1 MKFPPLLISTGE
13 ASGDLHA
20 GRLAAA
26 LRERG
31 ATDLFGLGGEQMR
44 AAGVDLIAESH
55 EVSVLGITEIL
66 HRLPELRRVFRRLL
80 DAVDARKPPLAIL
93 VDFPGFHL
101 RLARHL
107 RRRGVRNV
115 YFIAPQ
121 FWAWRPWRV
130 RVVRRRFE
138 RVLCIFPFETEFYR
152 ENGVNAE
159 FIGHPLVGRVKPSFS
174 SAEFRSRLRLDIGR
188 PVVALLPGS
197 RPGEIAHNFPPLL
210 EACRELAATHNPQ
223 FLLAAAP
230 GVTDEVLAPAV
241 RAGLG
246 IEVTSGATYDVL
258 SAADV
263 AIVSSGTATVEA
275 ALCGAPTVVVYRV
288 SPMTAA
294 IARPLIRAPY
304 FAMVNLI
311 AGRPVVPELIQDDFT
326 GPRLA
331 RELGRLLDSP
341 TDRENM
347 KRELSAVESRL
358 HGPRGDAISRTA
370 DVVCEMLSG
379 KATPQPDS
387 PSKMGV
393 N

>member
-1 MKFPPLLISTGE
+1 MKFPPLLISAGE

-26 LRERG
+26 LRARG
-31 ATDLFGLGGEQMR
+31 ATGLFGLGGEHMR
-44 AAGVDLIAESH
+44 AAGVDLIAESR

-66 HRLPELRRVFRRLL
+66 HRLPDLRRVFRRLL

-107 RRRGVRNV
+107 RRRRVRNV

-138 RVLCIFPFETEFYR
+138 RALCIFPFETDFYR

-159 FIGHPLVGRVKPSFS
+159 FIGHPLVGRVKPSCS
-174 SAEFRSRLRLDIGR
+174 RSEFVSRLQLDPGR
-188 PVVALLPGS
+188 PLVALLPGS
-197 RPGEIAHNFPPLL
+197 RPGEIAHNLPPLL
-210 EACRELAATHNPQ
+210 AACRQLAAARGAQ
-223 FLLAAAP
+223 FVLAAAP
-230 GVTDEVLAPAV
+230 GVPDEAFAPAPDPAL
-241 RAGLG
+241 RLY
-246 IEVTSGATYDVL
+246 VTRGAAYDAL

-263 AIVSSGTATVEA
+263 AVVSSGTATVEA
-275 ALCGAPTVVVYRV
+275 ALCGAPMVVVYRV
-288 SPMTAA
+288 SPLTAA

-326 GPRLA
+326 GPGLA
-331 RELGRLLDSP
+331 REVGRLLDSSAA
-341 TDRENM
+341 RETM
-347 KRELSAVESRL
+347 KQDLAGVENRL
-358 HGPRGDAISRTA
+358 HGPHGDAISRA
-370 DVVCEMLSG
+370 AEVICEMLSG
-379 KATPQPDS
+379 EATPQQDS

-393 N
+393 S

>member
-1 MKFPPLLISTGE
+1 MTFPPLLISAGE

-31 ATDLFGLGGEQMR
+31 ASELFGLGGEHMR
-44 AAGVDLIAESH
+44 AAGVELIAESR

-66 HRLPELRRVFRRLL
+66 HRLPQLRRVFRRLL
-80 DAVDARKPPLAIL
+80 EAVDARRPPLAIL

-130 RVVRRRFE
+130 RIVRRRFE
-138 RVLCIFPFETEFYR
+138 RALCIFPFETDFYR
-152 ENGVNAE
+152 EHGVNAE
-159 FIGHPLVGRVKPSFS
+159 FIGHPLVGRVKPSCS
-174 SAEFRSRLRLDIGR
+174 RQEFRARLHLDPAR

-197 RPGEIAHNFPPLL
+197 RPAEIAHNLPPLL
-210 EACRELAATHNPQ
+210 EACRELSASRGAQ
-223 FLLAAAP
+223 FVLAAAP
-230 GVTDEVLAPAV
+230 GLPDETLAPALES
-241 RAGLG
+241 GLG
-246 IEVTSGATYDVL
+246 IQLSSGATYDVL
-258 SAADV
+258 SSADV
-263 AIVSSGTATVEA
+263 AVVSSGTATVEA

-288 SPMTAA
+288 SPVTAA

-311 AGRPVVPELIQDDFT
+311 AGRPVVPELIQDAFT
-326 GPRLA
+326 GPAVA
-331 RELGRLLDSP
+331 REVGRLLDSP
-341 TDRENM
+341 AAREAM
-347 KRELSAVESRL
+347 QRDLATVETRL
-358 HGPRGDAISRTA
+358 HGPHGDAVSRAA

-379 KATPQPDS
+379 KATPRPDS
-387 PSKMGV
+387 PS
-393 N
+393 

>member
-1 MKFPPLLISTGE
+1 MPLPPLLISAGE

-31 ATDLFGLGGEQMR
+31 ATHLFGLGGDNMR
-44 AAGVDLIAESH
+44 AAGVDLIAESR

-66 HRLPELRRVFRRLL
+66 HRLPDLRRVFRRLL
-80 DAVDARKPPLAIL
+80 DAVDERHPPLAIL

-138 RVLCIFPFETEFYR
+138 RALCIFPFEADFYQ
-152 ENGVNAE
+152 EHGVNAE
-159 FIGHPLVGRVKPSFS
+159 YIGHPLVGRVHPAMPP
-174 SAEFRSRLRLDIGR
+174 AEFRARMRLDPSR

-197 RPGEIAHNFPPLL
+197 RAGELARNLPPLL
-210 EACRELAATHNPQ
+210 DACRQLAGSHRAQ

-230 GVTDEVLAPAV
+230 GLSPESLAPAT
-241 RAGLG
+241 AAHLG
-246 IEVTSGATYDVL
+246 IQIVNGATYDVL

-263 AIVSSGTATVEA
+263 AVVSSGTATVEA
-275 ALCGAPTVVVYRV
+275 ALCGTPTVVVYRV
-288 SPMTAA
+288 SPVTAA
-294 IARPLIRAPY
+294 LARPLIRTDH
-304 FAMVNLI
+304 FAMINLI
-311 AGRPVVPELIQDDFT
+311 AGRPIVPELIQNDLT
-326 GPRLA
+326 GERVA
-331 RELGRLLDSP
+331 SEVARLLDSP
-341 TDRENM
+341 SEREAM
-347 KRELSAVESRL
+347 RRDLAGVEATL
-358 HGPRGDAISRTA
+358 HGPRGDAITRAA
-370 DVVCEMLSG
+370 DVITEML
-379 KATPQPDS
+379 TQPS
-387 PSKMGV
+387 SKPR
-393 N
+393 

>member
-1 MKFPPLLISTGE
+1 MKFPPLLISAGE

-31 ATDLFGLGGEQMR
+31 VRDLFGMGGEEMR
-44 AAGVDLIAESH
+44 EAGVGLVAESR

-66 HRLPELRRVFRRLL
+66 HRLPALRRVFRRLL
-80 DAVDARKPPLAIL
+80 DVVDARRPPIAVL

-138 RVLCIFPFETEFYR
+138 RALCIFPFEAKFYQER
-152 ENGVNAE
+152 GVNAE
-159 FIGHPLVGRVKPSFS
+159 YIGHPLVGRVHAEVPRD
-174 SAEFRSRLRLDIGR
+174 EFRARSHLDASR

-197 RPGEIAHNFPPLL
+197 RPGEVAQNLPPLL
-210 EACRELAATHNPQ
+210 EACAELARTRGAQ

-230 GVTDEVLAPAV
+230 GLPDDVLAPV
-241 RAGLG
+241 RAANLG
-246 IEVTSGATYDVL
+246 VQVVSGATYDVL

-275 ALCGAPTVVVYRV
+275 ALCGTPMVVVYRV
-288 SPMTAA
+288 SPVTAA
-294 IARPLIRAPY
+294 LARPLIRTPY

-311 AGRPVVPELIQDDFT
+311 AGRRIVPELIQDDFT
-326 GPRLA
+326 GPNVA
-331 RELGRLLDSP
+331 REAGRLLDSP
-341 TDRENM
+341 AEREAM
-347 KRELSAVESRL
+347 RRELGGVEASL
-358 HGPRGDAISRTA
+358 HGPHGDAITRAA
-370 DVVCEMLSG
+370 DIIVQMLETHT
-379 KATPQPDS
+379 TPQRNS
-387 PSKMGV
+387 PS
-393 N
+393 

>member
-1 MKFPPLLISTGE
+1 MKFPPLLISAGE

-31 ATDLFGLGGEQMR
+31 STQLFGLGGHHMR
-44 AAGVDLIAESH
+44 EAGVDLIAESH

-66 HRLPELRRVFRRLL
+66 HRLPELRAVFRRLL
-80 DAVDARKPPLAIL
+80 DAVDARRPPIAIL

-107 RRRGVRNV
+107 RRRGVRNL

-138 RVLCIFPFETEFYR
+138 RALCIFPFEMDFYR

-159 FIGHPLVGRVKPSFS
+159 YIGHPLVGRVKPSCS
-174 SAEFRSRLRLDIGR
+174 RDEFLSRLSLDPAR

-197 RPGEIAHNFPPLL
+197 RPAEVAHNLPPLL
-210 EACRELAATHNPQ
+210 EGCRQLAAARPVQ
-223 FLLAAAP
+223 FVLAAAP
-230 GVTDEVLAPAV
+230 GLPDESLAPALDPALNI
-241 RAGLG
+241 R
-246 IEVTSGATYDVL
+246 ISSGAAYDVL

-288 SPMTAA
+288 SPLTAA
-294 IARPLIRAPY
+294 IARPLIRAPF
-304 FAMVNLI
+304 FAMTNLI

-326 GPRLA
+326 GPALA
-331 RELGRLLDSP
+331 REVGRLLDSP
-341 TDRENM
+341 EARETM
-347 KRELSAVESRL
+347 RSELSGVEARL
-358 HGPRGDAISRTA
+358 HGPRGDAIARAA
-370 DVVCEMLSG
+370 DVVCEMLSSQ
-379 KATPQPDS
+379 ATPGPNL
-387 PSKMGV
+387 PS
-393 N
+393 

>member
-1 MKFPPLLISTGE
+1 MTFPPLLISAGE

-31 ATDLFGLGGEQMR
+31 ARELFGLGGDHMR
-44 AAGVDLIAESH
+44 AAGVVLIAQSR

-80 DAVDARKPPLAIL
+80 DAVDERRPPLAIL

-130 RVVRRRFE
+130 RIVRRRFE
-138 RVLCIFPFETEFYR
+138 RALCIFPFETEFYR
-152 ENGVNAE
+152 EHGVNAE
-159 FIGHPLVGRVKPSFS
+159 FIGHPLAGRVMPSCS
-174 SAEFRSRLRLDIGR
+174 REEFRSRLHLDPQR
-188 PVVALLPGS
+188 PVVAILPGS
-197 RPGEIAHNFPPLL
+197 RPGEIAHNLPPLL
-210 EACRELAATHNPQ
+210 EACRELLASRGAQ
-223 FLLAAAP
+223 FVLAVAP
-230 GVTDEVLAPAV
+230 GLPDETLAPALHS
-241 RAGLG
+241 GLG
-246 IEVTSGATYDVL
+246 IHLANGATYDVL
-258 SAADV
+258 AAADV
-263 AIVSSGTATVEA
+263 AVVSSGTATVEA

-288 SPMTAA
+288 SPVTAA

-311 AGRPVVPELIQDDFT
+311 AGKRVVPELIQDDFT
-326 GPRLA
+326 GAAVA
-331 RELGRLLDSP
+331 REVGALLDSP
-341 TDRENM
+341 DARESM
-347 KRELSAVESRL
+347 RGELAGVEARL
-358 HGPRGDAISRTA
+358 QGPRGDPVARAA
-370 DVVCEMLSG
+370 DVVTEMLAA
-379 KATPQPDS
+379 KATSGADS
-387 PSKMGV
+387 PS
-393 N
+393 